1 MKKLDGHKNI
11 VNRKI
16 LQLSEVAIN
25 RIAAGEVVERPAS
38 AIKELVENSL
48 DAGATTIDITYSD
61 GGKKLLKVVD
71 DGMGIPSE
79 SLELAVSRHATSKID
94 GSDLLN
100 INTFGFRGEALPSLG
115 AVGYLKI
122 TSREVGSAYASEIHV
137 RGGLIGEIK
146 PAALE
151 IGTAVELH
159 DLFYATPARLKFL
172 RSEKAESKAIQDII
186 KRLAIA
192 EPSVN
197 FILRDISKGGDG
209 RTIFN
214 FRQQEG
220 DREKSIQGRL
230 AQVLGPNFTENS
242 IFINTERD
250 GIRLLGYAALP
261 TYSRGAAVQ
270 QFFFV
275 NGRPI
280 KDKLLIGALR
290 GAYSDLLARDRYP
303 AAALFIEC
311 EPQRVDM
318 NVHPTKAEVRF
329 REPGIVRGLIISGL
343 KHALAEVGHRTSST
357 IGMETLGAF
366 RKDEFYTNTRERN
379 YQSVTITDRQVNFQN
394 LENNASFEDS
404 FNNETDNILD
414 IEEREHFEELPLG
427 IARAHL
433 HENYILAQTN
443 DSLVLVDSHAAHE
456 RIIYEKLKSQLE
468 DKVINSQALLLPEII
483 NLSED
488 DASRLLEIS
497 EELKCLGL
505 LIEPFGGGAVA
516 VRETPAI
523 LGQVNV
529 EDLIKDIVDE
539 LNDNKRSQ
547 ILKSN
552 IDSVLSRVSCH
563 GSVRSGRRL
572 KIDEM
577 NALLREMEA
586 TPHSGQ
592 CNHGRPTFVELKLS
606 DIEKLFGRK

>member
-122 TSREVGSAYASEIHV
+122 TSREVGTAYASEIHV
-137 RGGLIGEIK
+137 GDGLIGEIK

-197 FILRDISKGGDG
+197 FILRDMSKGGDG

-379 YQSVTITDRQVNFQN
+379 YQSVTITDRQVNFKN

-456 RIIYEKLKSQLE
+456 RIIYEKLKCQLE
-468 DKVINSQALLLPEII
+468 DKAINSQALLLPEII

>member
-71 DGMGIPSE
+71 DGIGIPSE

-137 RGGLIGEIK
+137 QGGLIGEIK

-197 FILRDISKGGDG
+197 FILRDMSKGGDG

-303 AAALFIEC
+303 AAALFIQC

-318 NVHPTKAEVRF
+318 NVHPAKAEVRF

-516 VRETPAI
+516 VRETPAL

-539 LNDNKRSQ
+539 LNDNKNSE
-547 ILKSN
+547 ILRTN

-592 CNHGRPTFVELKLS
+592 
-606 DIEKLFGRK
+606 

>member
-1 MKKLDGHKNI
+1 
-11 VNRKI
+11 
-16 LQLSEVAIN
+16 
-25 RIAAGEVVERPAS
+25 
-38 AIKELVENSL
+38 
-48 DAGATTIDITYSD
+48 
-61 GGKKLLKVVD
+61 
-71 DGMGIPSE
+71 
-79 SLELAVSRHATSKID
+79 
-94 GSDLLN
+94 
-100 INTFGFRGEALPSLG
+100 
-115 AVGYLKI
+115 
-122 TSREVGSAYASEIHV
+122 
-137 RGGLIGEIK
+137 
-146 PAALE
+146 
-151 IGTAVELH
+151 
-159 DLFYATPARLKFL
+159 
-172 RSEKAESKAIQDII
+172 
-186 KRLAIA
+186 
-192 EPSVN
+192 
-197 FILRDISKGGDG
+197 
-209 RTIFN
+209 
-214 FRQQEG
+214 
-220 DREKSIQGRL
+220 
-230 AQVLGPNFTENS
+230 
-242 IFINTERD
+242 
-250 GIRLLGYAALP
+250 
-261 TYSRGAAVQ
+261 
-270 QFFFV
+270 
-275 NGRPI
+275 
-280 KDKLLIGALR
+280 
-290 GAYSDLLARDRYP
+290 
-303 AAALFIEC
+303 
-311 EPQRVDM
+311 
-318 NVHPTKAEVRF
+318 
-329 REPGIVRGLIISGL
+329 
-343 KHALAEVGHRTSST
+343 
-357 IGMETLGAF
+357 METLGAF
-366 RKDEFYTNTRERN
+366 RKEEFYTNTRERN
-379 YQSVTITDRQVNFQN
+379 YQSFTITDRQVNFKN

-456 RIIYEKLKSQLE
+456 RIIYEKLKCQLE
-468 DKVINSQALLLPEII
+468 DKAINSQALLLPEII

>member
-16 LQLSEVAIN
+16 LQLGEVAIN

-122 TSREVGSAYASEIHV
+122 TSREVGSSYASEIHV

-197 FILRDISKGGDG
+197 FILRDMSKGGDG

-379 YQSVTITDRQVNFQN
+379 YQSVTITDRQVNFKN

-456 RIIYEKLKSQLE
+456 RIIYEKLKCQLE
-468 DKVINSQALLLPEII
+468 DKAINSQALLLPEII

>member
-1 MKKLDGHKNI
+1 M
-11 VNRKI
+11 
-16 LQLSEVAIN
+16 
-25 RIAAGEVVERPAS
+25 
-38 AIKELVENSL
+38 
-48 DAGATTIDITYSD
+48 
-61 GGKKLLKVVD
+61 
-71 DGMGIPSE
+71 
-79 SLELAVSRHATSKID
+79 
-94 GSDLLN
+94 
-100 INTFGFRGEALPSLG
+100 
-115 AVGYLKI
+115 
-122 TSREVGSAYASEIHV
+122 

-159 DLFYATPARLKFL
+159 DLFYATPARIKFL

-197 FILRDISKGGDG
+197 FILRDMSKGGDG

-379 YQSVTITDRQVNFQN
+379 YQSVTITDRQVNFKN

-456 RIIYEKLKSQLE
+456 RIIYEKLKCQLE
-468 DKVINSQALLLPEII
+468 DKAINSQALLLPEII